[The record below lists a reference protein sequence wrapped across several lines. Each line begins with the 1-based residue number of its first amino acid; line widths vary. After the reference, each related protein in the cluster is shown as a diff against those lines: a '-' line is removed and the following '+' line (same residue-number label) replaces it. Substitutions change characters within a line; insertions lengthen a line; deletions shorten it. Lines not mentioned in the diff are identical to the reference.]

1 VSVAGA
7 GGAVAGTVLR
17 SIGTNCRRSSPH
29 RTLAG
34 RLASSLLH
42 CLSSPRYETLRR
54 FCVLDDGSRRVGG
67 GRSRL
72 LLVSVYANPGIRTL
86 DLRYWTFTPAHG
98 QTTYW
103 PEVGVGW
110 NVTSRWYSEVLASY
124 IGSDQTP
131 TTLSTWNW
139 QNDVLL
145 TQGQYPFD
153 LAIHTLYS
161 RARDPVDGA
170 TLERRPRVPDRVR
183 PHAVQSQRLRPARP
197 RRAGFGA
204 DRIRYQ
210 WQVRQHWLPLL
221 NVGVQGFGELDVWD
235 RGTSRD
241 GSSNRAGPAIF
252 AHLRLGPGDLGWQA
266 AYLFGK
272 TYGRNG
278 DMFTMRV
285 KYEF

>member
-1 VSVAGA
+1 MKRFVASLCLM
-7 GGAVAGTVLR
+7 VAA
-17 SIGTNCRRSSPH
+17 C
-29 RTLAG
+29 
-34 RLASSLLH
+34 
-42 CLSSPRYETLRR
+42 
-54 FCVLDDGSRRVGG
+54 GSAQADPGYY
-67 GRSRL
+67 
-72 LLVSVYANPGIRTL
+72 LVSVYGNAGVRTV
-86 DLRYWTFTPAHG
+86 DMRYWAVTPPHG

-124 IGSDQTP
+124 IGDNKSP

-161 RARDPVDGA
+161 RARHASDGA
-170 TLERRPRVPDRVR
+170 TLEVGPVFQTELDRTQFNLNVFVE
-183 PHAVQSQRLRPARP
+183 HGL
-197 RRAGFGA
+197 GA
-204 DRIRYQ
+204 QVSAPTELRYQ
-210 WQVRQHWLPLL
+210 WQLRQHWLPLL
-221 NVGVQGFGELDVWD
+221 NVGAQGFGELDVWD
-235 RGTSRD
+235 RGSSRD

-252 AHLRLGPGDLGWQA
+252 GHLRLGLGDLGWQA

-272 TYGRNG
+272 TYGSRG
-278 DMFTMRV
+278 DMLSVRV